1 MVVGQEARMDSDGF
15 RYDEPRFR
23 DALLQDSKIPLGEP
37 SSQNSIFTEFHL
49 HGIPSSQNSI
59 FTRPSG
65 KFIYRQRKEF
75 GEFIQRKPG
84 QFQHRVEHLL
94 TCELD
99 GREVCTLDDCVT
111 RLQLMD
117 AKGQV
122 WGQEMTLVVHDNSLQ
137 MIDIETKEI
146 LESLALG
153 TITDTMAV
161 LGRCVYSSLLL
172 VAVQTSHQGAPSV
185 FLFQCEETGADY
197 VRIDLERVIKQWRA
211 SKGLQNSKS
220 DRPESPVPK
229 CTMTDK
235 LMEHPVSFS
244 RVHTC
249 DPRQKDSESFQDT
262 RHPLPQWHQPDYE
275 NSYTPPATTS
285 HAQPPPAE
293 REPPPPVRYTETE
306 RNVDILNHLLGDLEI
321 FMGQLTAVLPKVTKN
336 NMKNMMKKK
345 KKKGKV
351 KGLPPQEEYESCLH
365 KVKFGFNLLG
375 KLNGLIQNPS
385 AQDFIHS
392 LFSILSFI
400 VPHYPSEVPPTI
412 VAPLLTDQTIRLLSE
427 EATAEEDQLWQSL
440 GDAWNIPSSAWPD
453 EDTVPPYT
461 PEFADG
467 WQPPSVVNESQATP
481 LKKGPRQRQNTG
493 FRSSAPISAAEGSS
507 QYMRAMYDFTGRNH
521 QELSVLKGDVVQVL
535 DQSKQWWKV
544 RNDKNKEGFVPNNLL
559 EYMEAEPTQNE
570 ALQET
575 GSPATLTKWSK
586 PQDVKD
592 WLEGLG
598 FSPVTVRS
606 LSVLSG
612 SLLLGMTWEELKTMC
627 PDEGGRVFSQLQA
640 VKAALV

>member
-1 MVVGQEARMDSDGF
+1 MYWDEF
-15 RYDEPRFR
+15 RHDEPRFN
-23 DALLQDSKIPLGEP
+23 DALLQDSKIPLGE
-37 SSQNSIFTEFHL
+37 
-49 HGIPSSQNSI
+49 PSSQNSI

-75 GEFIQRKPG
+75 GEFIQRQPG

-94 TCELD
+94 ICELD

-111 RLQLMD
+111 RLQMMN

-122 WGQEMTLVVHDNSLQ
+122 WGQEMTLVIHDNSLQ

-172 VAVQTSHQGAPSV
+172 VVVQTSHQGAPTV

-197 VRIDLERVIKQWRA
+197 VRIDLERVIKQWWA
-211 SKGLQNSKS
+211 SKELQNSMS

-229 CTMTDK
+229 STMTDK
-235 LMEHPVSFS
+235 LMEHPITFS
-244 RVHTC
+244 GVHTC
-249 DPRQKDSESFQDT
+249 DPSWSPNRQKDSESFQDI

-285 HAQPPPAE
+285 YAQPQPAE
-293 REPPPPVRYTETE
+293 REPPLPVRYTETE

-321 FMGQLTAVLPKVTKN
+321 FMGRLAAVLPKVAKN

-345 KKKGKV
+345 KKSKAV
-351 KGLPPQEEYESCLH
+351 KGIPPQEEYISCLH

-385 AQDFIHS
+385 AQDFVHS

-412 VAPLLTDQTIRLLSE
+412 VAPLLTEQTIRLLSE

-453 EDTVPPYT
+453 EDTAPPYT
-461 PEFADG
+461 PEFTDG

-481 LKKGPRQRQNTG
+481 LKKGPGQQQNAG

-507 QYMRAMYDFTGRNH
+507 QYMRAMYDFTGRND
-521 QELSVLKGDVVQVL
+521 QELSVLKGDVLQVL

-544 RNDKNKEGFVPNNLL
+544 RNDKKKEGYVPNNLL
-559 EYMEAEPTQNE
+559 EYMEAEPVQNE
-570 ALQET
+570 ALET
-575 GSPATLTKWSK
+575 WSPAALTKRSK
-586 PQDVKD
+586 PEDVKA
-592 WLEGLG
+592 WLEGRG
-598 FSPVTVRS
+598 FSPVTVRC
-606 LSVLSG
+606 LSVLNG

-640 VKAALV
+640 VKTALV

>member
-1 MVVGQEARMDSDGF
+1 MKHVIGVPVCYSMVGHRKCMLEGLLTCSMFCFALCVRYMVVGQEARMDSDGF

-306 RNVDILNHLLGDLEI
+306 RNVVSVFICYMTTSGC
-321 FMGQLTAVLPKVTKN
+321 ASSRPSTK
-336 NMKNMMKKK
+336 
-345 KKKGKV
+345 
-351 KGLPPQEEYESCLH
+351 
-365 KVKFGFNLLG
+365 
-375 KLNGLIQNPS
+375 
-385 AQDFIHS
+385 
-392 LFSILSFI
+392 
-400 VPHYPSEVPPTI
+400 
-412 VAPLLTDQTIRLLSE
+412 
-427 EATAEEDQLWQSL
+427 
-440 GDAWNIPSSAWPD
+440 
-453 EDTVPPYT
+453 
-461 PEFADG
+461 
-467 WQPPSVVNESQATP
+467 
-481 LKKGPRQRQNTG
+481 
-493 FRSSAPISAAEGSS
+493 
-507 QYMRAMYDFTGRNH
+507 
-521 QELSVLKGDVVQVL
+521 
-535 DQSKQWWKV
+535 
-544 RNDKNKEGFVPNNLL
+544 
-559 EYMEAEPTQNE
+559 
-570 ALQET
+570 
-575 GSPATLTKWSK
+575 
-586 PQDVKD
+586 
-592 WLEGLG
+592 
-598 FSPVTVRS
+598 
-606 LSVLSG
+606 
-612 SLLLGMTWEELKTMC
+612 
-627 PDEGGRVFSQLQA
+627 
-640 VKAALV
+640 